1 MTGEAPSGGA
11 ISALVSSG
19 RQRLRVTVCAG
30 AVTDVDLLPLDGP
43 PEPPPPAAGPDAA
56 LLAKA
61 AVQLQAYLAGARRD
75 FSVPVRQPGTLF
87 QDRVWRA
94 LQDVPY
100 GRTVTYGELAAKAG
114 HPKAVRAVGGAL
126 NKNRVPILVPC
137 HRVLASEGLGGF
149 ACGREWKLALL
160 GIEGATLPLGGT
172 GDGEA

>member
-1 MTGEAPSGGA
+1 LNALQAPSSTGS
-11 ISALVSSG
+11 ISAIVRNG
-19 RQRLRVTVCAG
+19 RQRVRVTVSAG
-30 AVTDVDLLPLDGP
+30 AVTDVDLVAMDAQDPEAP
-43 PEPPPPAAGPDAA
+43 PQAGGPDAA

-61 AVQLQAYLAGARRD
+61 ATQLQAYLAGARRD

-100 GRTVTYGELAAKAG
+100 GQTVTYAELAAKAG

-126 NKNRVPILVPC
+126 NKNRLPILVPC

-149 ACGREWKLALL
+149 ACGREWKMALL
-160 GIEGATLPLGGT
+160 GIEGATLPLG
-172 GDGEA
+172 

>member
-1 MTGEAPSGGA
+1 MIQASPSTGA
-11 ISALVSSG
+11 ISAIVRSNK
-19 RQRLRVTVCAG
+19 QRVRVTVSAG
-30 AVTDVDLLPLDGP
+30 AVTDVDLLPLDSQEPEAP
-43 PEPPPPAAGPDAA
+43 PQALGPDAA

-61 AVQLQAYLAGARRD
+61 AAQLQAYLAGTRRD
-75 FSVPVRQPGTLF
+75 FTVPVRQPGTLF

-100 GRTVTYGELAAKAG
+100 GQTVTYGELAAKAG

-149 ACGREWKLALL
+149 ACGREWKMALL
-160 GIEGATLPLGGT
+160 GIEGATLPLG
-172 GDGEA
+172 

>member
-1 MTGEAPSGGA
+1 MNPVPSSSGA
-11 ISALVSSG
+11 ISAIVRSG
-19 RQRLRVTVCAG
+19 RQRLRVTVSAG
-30 AVTDVDLLPLDGP
+30 AVTDVDLLPLDA
-43 PEPPPPAAGPDAA
+43 PEPEAPSQAEGPDSA

-61 AVQLQAYLAGARRD
+61 ATQLQAYLAGARRD

-100 GRTVTYGELAAKAG
+100 GRTVTYAQLAAQAG

-126 NKNRVPILVPC
+126 NKNRLPILIPC

-149 ACGREWKLALL
+149 ACGREWKMALL
-160 GIEGATLPLGGT
+160 GIEGATLPLG
-172 GDGEA
+172 